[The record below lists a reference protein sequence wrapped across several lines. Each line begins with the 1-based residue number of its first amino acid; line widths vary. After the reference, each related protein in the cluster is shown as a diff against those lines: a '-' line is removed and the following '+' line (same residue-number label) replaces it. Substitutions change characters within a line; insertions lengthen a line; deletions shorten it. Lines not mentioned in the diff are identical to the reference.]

1 MHVDVLIH
9 SATQLVTCASPGG
22 PRRGPAMREVGLIG
36 DGALAVAGGT
46 IVAVGRSADL
56 RARFTADQEIDASGR
71 AVCPGFVD
79 PHTHM
84 VYCGDRIGEFERR
97 IAGATYQQ
105 IAAEGGGILAT
116 VRATRAASVE
126 RLAEETRP
134 RLAAMLRLGTTTAEA
149 KTGYG
154 LEMAAELRQLAAIAA
169 LDAAQPVELVPTFL
183 AAHAVPPEHR
193 ARPDDYVALVVEEM
207 LPAAAA
213 WHRASRFAQD
223 GRPMFVDVFCEQGA
237 FDLAQARRVLE
248 AARALGLPLKAH
260 VDEFS
265 ALGGLRMALEL
276 GAVSVDHLD
285 VTAAEDIP
293 LLARS
298 PAVAVVIPTVTF
310 NLGGTHFAD
319 ARAMVDA
326 GAALALTTDINPG
339 SSPCPSMQLAAAIAC
354 RYQRLLPAEALT
366 ACTINA
372 AHAIGMGART
382 GSLEAGKQ
390 ADILL
395 LDAPDYR
402 HFAYTFGGN
411 VVGTVIK
418 RGRVVATGDRVTN

>member
-1 MHVDVLIH
+1 
-9 SATQLVTCASPGG
+9 
-22 PRRGPAMREVGLIG
+22 MRDVGLIE
-36 DGALAVAGGT
+36 DGALAVSGGR
-46 IVAVGRSADL
+46 IVAVGPSAEL
-56 RARFTADQEIDASGR
+56 RARYTGAEEIDASGR

-79 PHTHM
+79 PHTHV

-116 VRATRAASVE
+116 VRATRAASVA
-126 RLAEETRP
+126 RTVEETRP
-134 RLAAMLRLGTTTAEA
+134 RLAVMLRLGTTTAEA

-154 LEMAAELRQLAAIAA
+154 LETAAELRQLRAIEA
-169 LDAAQPVELVPTFL
+169 LDESQPVELVPTFL
-183 AAHAVPPEHR
+183 PAHAIPPEYR

-207 LPAAAA
+207 LPAAPS
-213 WHRASRFAQD
+213 WYRASRFAQD

-237 FDLAQARRVLE
+237 FDLAQSRRVLE

-265 ALGGLRMALEL
+265 ALGGLRVALNL
-276 GAVSVDHLD
+276 GATSVDHLD
-285 VTAAEDIP
+285 VTEGADIA
-293 LLARS
+293 LLAES

-310 NLGGTHFAD
+310 NLGGTRFAD
-319 ARAMVDA
+319 ARGMIDA

-354 RYQRLLPAEALT
+354 RYQRLLPAEALV

-372 AHAIGMGART
+372 AHAIGMGSRV
-382 GSLEAGKQ
+382 GSLEVGKQ
-390 ADILL
+390 ADLLL

-402 HFAYTFGGN
+402 QFAYQFGGN
-411 VVGTVIK
+411 VVGVVIK
-418 RGRVVATGDRVTN
+418 CGRMVSA